1 MMQLF
6 VYLLLAAVLG
16 FALGWLIRGGSA
28 GAEAGEGDAARL
40 EAAEKQRE
48 RLARELDASR
58 AARRD
63 LEVTI
68 ERMRAAP
75 ADMAGPPAGEEM
87 QGRLEQAQADL
98 DVAHRRIAELE
109 AELGV
114 ARRGQDDAKPRASEP
129 VNEGVA
135 LRAAASA
142 AVQPGPVGG
151 NGGAGVPPEQLTAP
165 RGTADDLKL
174 ISGIGPSIEKM
185 LNGLGIYHFRQIAAF
200 TPENVAWVDR
210 RLRFRG
216 RIAREDWIGQARAL
230 SEGDRLSGR
239 A

>member
-28 GAEAGEGDAARL
+28 GAETSAQDAADL
-40 EAAEKQRE
+40 EGAKEERE
-48 RLARELDASR
+48 RLASELQASQ

-63 LEVTI
+63 V
-68 ERMRAAP
+68 
-75 ADMAGPPAGEEM
+75 
-87 QGRLEQAQADL
+87 EQVQADL
-98 DVAHRRIAELE
+98 DVAHRRIVELE
-109 AELGV
+109 AELRG
-114 ARRGQDDAKPRASEP
+114 ARRVQEGAEPRATEP
-129 VNEGVA
+129 ANDGIA
-135 LRAAASA
+135 LRAAAATGSA
-142 AVQPGPVGG
+142 QSGAVAGDGE
-151 NGGAGVPPEQLTAP
+151 AGVPPEQLTAP
-165 RGTADDLKL
+165 HGRADDLKR

-216 RIAREDWIGQARAL
+216 RIAREDWIGQAKAL
-230 SEGDRLSGR
+230 SEGDPPGAR

>member
-16 FALGWLIRGGSA
+16 FALGWLIRGGTA
-28 GAEAGEGDAARL
+28 GAEAGEDDAARL
-40 EAAEKQRE
+40 EAAERQRE

-68 ERMRAAP
+68 ERMRAEATN
-75 ADMAGPPAGEEM
+75 MAVAAAGGKEP
-87 QGRLEQAQADL
+87 QAQL

-109 AELGV
+109 AELAV
-114 ARRGQDDAKPRASEP
+114 ARRAQDEAKTRAFEP
-129 VNEGVA
+129 ANDGGA
-135 LRAAASA
+135 LRAAAQAPGQPSA
-142 AVQPGPVGG
+142 AAAHGVT
-151 NGGAGVPPEQLTAP
+151 GVPPEKLMGPQG
-165 RGTADDLKL
+165 RADDLKL

-200 TPENVAWVDR
+200 TPENVAWVDQ

-230 SEGDRLSGR
+230 SQNDRPSGP
-239 A
+239 AGASPP

>member
-28 GAEAGEGDAARL
+28 GAETSAQDTADLEGAK
-40 EAAEKQRE
+40 EERE
-48 RLARELDASR
+48 RLASELQAAQ

-63 LEVTI
+63 V
-68 ERMRAAP
+68 
-75 ADMAGPPAGEEM
+75 
-87 QGRLEQAQADL
+87 EQVRADL
-98 DVAHRRIAELE
+98 DVAHRRIVELE
-109 AELGV
+109 AELGD
-114 ARRGQDDAKPRASEP
+114 ARRVQEGAEPRATEP
-129 VNEGVA
+129 ANDGIA
-135 LRAAASA
+135 LRAAAATGSA
-142 AVQPGPVGG
+142 QSGAVAGDGE
-151 NGGAGVPPEQLTAP
+151 AGVPPEQLTAP
-165 RGTADDLKL
+165 HGRADDLKR

-216 RIAREDWIGQARAL
+216 RIAREDWIGQAKAL
-230 SEGDRLSGR
+230 SEGDPPSAR